1 MVEGRMRVK
10 DNDSAGR
17 TPEQGPRPLPPAPEI
32 VDAYER
38 REVADHSF
46 FCSLRSA
53 PVDLEAIWI
62 LVANLQAGISRDF
75 IRWLATTID
84 RVDDRRIAS
93 LLAKQLND
101 ELGNGAFNQ
110 IHSRLLEQFVSG
122 LDPWRPKAM
131 AESRLL
137 APGRRL
143 AEGGS
148 TPFSAPDAYEAV
160 GALIVGEIF
169 AKKMDRCLGD
179 EIRRQGD
186 LSAHTLTWLTLH
198 EVLEVDHADDS
209 RELAELVPNEGS
221 ALHATWRGAT
231 AQWQALWQFL
241 DEVHEVTVALHS

>member
-1 MVEGRMRVK
+1 MRVQ
-10 DNDSAGR
+10 DDELAGLM
-17 TPEQGPRPLPPAPEI
+17 TEQEPRRWPPATRI
-32 VDAYER
+32 VDAYEK
-38 REVADHSF
+38 REVSDHSF
-46 FCSLRSA
+46 FCALRSA

-84 RVDDRRIAS
+84 RVDDRRIAC

-101 ELGNGAFNQ
+101 ELGNGAFDR
-110 IHSRLLEQFVSG
+110 IHSRLLERFVSG
-122 LDPWRPKAM
+122 LDPWRPKAI

-143 AEGGS
+143 AESGS
-148 TPFSAPDAYEAV
+148 TPFSAPDAYEGV

-169 AKKMDRCLGD
+169 AKKMDHCLGD
-179 EIRRQGD
+179 EIRRQEV

-198 EVLEVDHADDS
+198 EVLEIDHADDS
-209 RELAELVPNEGS
+209 RELAELVPDEGP

-231 AQWQALWQFL
+231 VQWKALWRFL
-241 DEVHEVTVALHS
+241 DEIHEVAAGRSS